1 MRSNK
6 PADKP
11 APAPAVAWP
20 SDEARYTFLQA
31 VQTDWQDHLATVR
44 DCRGKAEQ
52 LGAEIGAKTR
62 ELEQLRQHIDG
73 RIEEKRRQDLYA
85 AQAQAAADAVVAAL
99 TALGEQ
105 PPVVQDRLV
114 AGGGPVSVQEHAAQ
128 FGGPLPEN
136 QAAAMDAFQALH
148 NQQEPH
154 DADPLG
160 LRELALRQQH
170 PYADPTPTGTHPL
183 AQPEERPR

>member
-1 MRSNK
+1 MKRTTQPQ
-6 PADKP
+6 PAV
-11 APAPAVAWP
+11 VAWP

-73 RIEEKRRQDLYA
+73 RIEEKRRQDLRA

-105 PPVVQDRLV
+105 PPVAQDRLV
-114 AGGGPVSVQEHAAQ
+114 AGGGPVSAQEHAAQ
-128 FGGPLPEN
+128 FGGPLLPPRQE
-136 QAAAMDAFQALH
+136 AALASFEAA
-148 NQQEPH
+148 H
-154 DADPLG
+154 DALAAGETGEPLG
-160 LRELALRQQH
+160 LRAAALQQR

-183 AQPEERPR
+183 AARPEGEAR